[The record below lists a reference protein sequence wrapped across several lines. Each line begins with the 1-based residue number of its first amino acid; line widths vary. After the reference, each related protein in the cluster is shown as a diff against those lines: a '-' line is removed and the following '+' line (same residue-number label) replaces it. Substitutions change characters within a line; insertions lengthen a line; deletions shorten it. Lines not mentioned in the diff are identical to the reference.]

1 VKRTAKVT
9 VEPLRPRIPV
19 DDYAVKGVDGWALK
33 RGNVMRRLPHYSA
46 SLGAEVPG
54 DLGRI
59 VEIYRRET
67 DGPVLLDLQRDES
80 ASCGLTTWP
89 AGEARRSDA
98 TVKGW
103 MEALGFTEATT

>member
-1 VKRTAKVT
+1 
-9 VEPLRPRIPV
+9 
-19 DDYAVKGVDGWALK
+19 
-33 RGNVMRRLPHYSA
+33 
-46 SLGAEVPG
+46 
-54 DLGRI
+54 
-59 VEIYRRET
+59 
-67 DGPVLLDLQRDES
+67 VLLDLQRDES